1 MKLFRAK
8 TTHPWEKNSPV
19 FENRD
24 YLNLVYEDLMKNQ
37 YIKTASASSR
47 VMLNIFYIKIKP
59 SVFLNQI
66 ILNLIC
72 WRTHNKIV
80 LVEIFARNKMYHE
93 IPFLCLQI
101 ICTALS
107 GRNVTKR
114 CSAQT
119 ELLIHFS
126 KKL

>member
-47 VMLNIFYIKIKP
+47 VKLNIFFIKIKL
-59 SVFLNQI
+59 SVFLKLDHPEFNMLKNSQ
-66 ILNLIC
+66 LNS
-72 WRTHNKIV
+72 
-80 LVEIFARNKMYHE
+80 F
-93 IPFLCLQI
+93 
-101 ICTALS
+101 
-107 GRNVTKR
+107 G
-114 CSAQT
+114 
-119 ELLIHFS
+119 
-126 KKL
+126 